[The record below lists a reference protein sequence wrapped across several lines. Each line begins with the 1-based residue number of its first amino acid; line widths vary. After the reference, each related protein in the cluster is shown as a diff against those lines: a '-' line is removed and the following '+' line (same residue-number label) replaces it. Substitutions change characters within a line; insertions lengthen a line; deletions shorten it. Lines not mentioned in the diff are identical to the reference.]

1 MNRGRSV
8 CVVASCFLAVCLLSG
23 TALAAP
29 LAFQTTGALP
39 NGVPGLPYGT
49 TLQVSGGQGPY
60 TFAITAG
67 SLPAMF
73 TLDGSSNATLPG
85 HISGTPTTVGTS
97 NFTVTVTDSLNST
110 ATGNFSIA
118 INALPTSTAAQ
129 LALLNGRYAFLFR
142 GNNQPNNSVDD
153 VAGTLNFDGKG
164 NLSALVDEN
173 HSSGVTTQCA
183 QSGTYSVGPDNR
195 GLLHISPT
203 SCSGGGAGLAFAL
216 GDVKNGVANT
226 GRFIPF
232 DNNSGNGG
240 LGAGLLRRQ
249 DPTAF
254 TAASLAGTYVFGL
267 TGQDSSVLGRAVEL
281 ALTTFDGS
289 LGITG
294 GSFDLNDNGT
304 LIAGTLSGSYT
315 APDANGRS
323 VLTVAVAG
331 FGTNTSA
338 IYIVSANEMFL
349 LTLDPTTTS
358 ILLAG
363 EGERQFNPNSFGLNS
378 LTGPDIL
385 TFSGTSGNGTF
396 AGVGVL
402 TASVVNNVGNF
413 SATIDINDGGT
424 LKLGQTITGTY
435 TAASNGRMLLTGVTS
450 SAGTANLIVYLIRP
464 DRAFF
469 ITEDSGNPPF
479 GEIKPQIG
487 APFSASPFANNLF
500 FGDRELPS
508 TGNSDVTG
516 VAVLAPS
523 NTLNVT
529 TDESHSGGD
538 LNYGQPGSL
547 SYTVDST
554 GHINLTI
561 NDGSILAGYV
571 ISPFEVAFFDTTG
584 PTSDPTPSQ
593 RPQLFIGQSIP
604 QPPGAPSPATA
615 TVTFDGPVVVG
626 STAQS
631 GPVTETNGGVGPL
644 TIQTLTNAADFTA
657 SGSCVTSLPVVLA
670 PGQSCPVVVTFA
682 PGANTP
688 TNTPL
693 NETITIAT
701 DAGNFTIT
709 ARGTAIAPGILIN
722 PMVLNFGLQPLNTTS
737 PQSFVTVT
745 NTGQVTLTI
754 STIVPGGTNPG
765 DFAFPVPNVTPPGPP
780 CVNGTVLQPNAI
792 CALTAQFTPSA
803 AGARSATITLTDNS
817 PVAGSTQVITL
828 QGTGTVPTIS
838 LSTNSINFGGIAPNS
853 TSGPQTITVTNTG
866 LATLTVSNVSLG
878 GTNPG
883 NFSLA
888 SGTTCIDTT
897 VQLNA
902 SCAVVVTFTPNST
915 NSFTASVS
923 ITSNASNGTQ
933 TVTLTGSGAVVSLT
947 PAPGTTTTVTVQ
959 PGDTAVFPLILS
971 SNGFTGTVTLGC
983 TSQQPTI
990 TCSVA
995 PLTVQVNGNQP
1006 VQTAI
1011 SVQTFCSWMA
1021 PLGTLPLG
1029 PDGRPAWPASLALLG
1044 IASLVF
1050 TIATKRERR
1059 LGFALAT
1066 VAVVTLLGAGCASTP
1081 KGPAGRTPPG
1091 TYTLTITATAQGV
1104 TQSLNVTVIV
1114 R

>member
-8 CVVASCFLAVCLLSG
+8 GVVASCFLAVCLLSG
-23 TALAAP
+23 TALAQS
-29 LAFQTTGALP
+29 LAFQATGALS
-39 NGVPGLPYGT
+39 NGAPGLPYGT
-49 TLQVSGGQGPY
+49 TLRATGGQGPY
-60 TFAITAG
+60 TFTITAG
-67 SLPAMF
+67 SLPAVL
-73 TLDGSSNATLPG
+73 TLAANSG

-97 NFTVTVTDSLNST
+97 NFTVTVTDSLNS
-110 ATGNFSIA
+110 AASGNFSIA
-118 INALPTSTAAQ
+118 INALTSTAAQ
-129 LALLNGRYAFLFR
+129 LALLKGRYAALLR
-142 GNNQPNNSVDD
+142 GVKQSNGAVEDN
-153 VAGTLNFDGKG
+153 VASFNFDGAG
-164 NLSALVDEN
+164 NFSVFFDGN
-173 HSSGVTTQCA
+173 GGVNGLKTQCTA
-183 QSGTYSVGPDNR
+183 SGTYSVGSDNR
-195 GLLHISPT
+195 GLLLIGAAA
-203 SCSGGGAGLAFAL
+203 SCVTGSAGSGGGVFAFAL

-226 GRFIPF
+226 ARFINF
-232 DNNSGNGG
+232 DDNSGNSGI
-240 LGAGLLRRQ
+240 GAGLLHRQ

-254 TAASLAGTYVFGL
+254 NAASLAGTYVFGL
-267 TGQDSSVLGRAVEL
+267 TGQDSSHGRAVEVGL
-281 ALTTFDGS
+281 ATFNSS
-289 LGITG
+289 LGLT
-294 GSFDLNDNGT
+294 GSFDLNDSGP
-304 LIAGTLSGSYT
+304 LSSATFTGSYT

-323 VLTVAVAG
+323 VLTVTIPGIAA
-331 FGTNTSA
+331 TTSA
-338 IYIVSANEMFL
+338 IYIVSANEVFL
-349 LTLDPTTTS
+349 LSLDPTTTNL
-358 ILLAG
+358 LLAG
-363 EGERQFNPNSFGLNS
+363 QAERQFNPNSFGLNS
-378 LTGPDIL
+378 LTGPDVL
-385 TFSGTSGNGTF
+385 TFTGEQGTGTT
-396 AGVGVL
+396 AGVGVF
-402 TASVVNNVGNF
+402 TASVVNAVG
-413 SATIDINDGGT
+413 TISGTSDANEGGT
-424 LKLGQTITGTY
+424 LKLGQVQNSTY
-435 TAASNGRMLLTGVTS
+435 TVASNGRTVL
-450 SAGTANLIVYLIRP
+450 AGIAGGGTVSVFAYLIRQ
-464 DRAFF
+464 DRGFL
-469 ITEDSGNPPF
+469 ISDDPVYPPF
-479 GEIKPQIG
+479 GEVEPQIG
-487 APFSASPFANNLF
+487 APFSASPFANTLF
-500 FGDRELPS
+500 FGPPELIP
-508 TGNSDVTG
+508 TGSSDVIG
-516 VAVLAPS
+516 VAALAPS
-523 NTLNVT
+523 STLNIT
-529 TDESHSGGD
+529 DDESDASGD
-538 LNYGQPGSL
+538 LYYGGTGSL

-554 GHINLTI
+554 GHFTAQTADGTHLT
-561 NDGSILAGYV
+561 GYV
-571 ISPFEVAFFDTTG
+571 SSPFKAAFFDTTG
-584 PTSDPTPSQ
+584 SGPTPSGHPSVH
-593 RPQLFIGQSIP
+593 PQLSFAQSIP

-615 TVTFDGPVVVG
+615 TVTFDVPVAVG
-626 STAQS
+626 ATAQS
-631 GPVTETNGGVGPL
+631 APLTETNGGVGPL

-657 SGSCVTSLPVVLA
+657 SGSCVTALPVVLA
-670 PGQSCPVVVTFA
+670 PGQSCQVVVTFA

-701 DAGNFTIT
+701 DAGNITIT
-709 ARGTAIAPGILIN
+709 ARGTAIGPGILIN
-722 PMVLNFGLQPLNTTS
+722 PTVLNFGVQPLNATS
-737 PQSFVTVT
+737 QQHFVTVT
-745 NTGQVTLTI
+745 NTGQVALTI
-754 STIVPGGTNPG
+754 STIVSGGTNPG

-995 PLTVQVNGNQP
+995 PLTVQVSGNQP

-1011 SVQTFCSWMA
+1011 SVQTFCAWMA
-1021 PLGTLPLG
+1021 PLGTLPSG
-1029 PDGRPAWPASLALLG
+1029 PDGRPASLALLG
-1044 IASLVF
+1044 IASLAF
-1050 TIATKRERR
+1050 TMATKRERR
-1059 LGFALAT
+1059 LAFVLAT
-1066 VAVVTLLGAGCASTP
+1066 VGVVTLLGAGCASTP

-1104 TQSLNVTVIV
+1104 TQSVNVTLIV
-1114 R
+1114 RQ